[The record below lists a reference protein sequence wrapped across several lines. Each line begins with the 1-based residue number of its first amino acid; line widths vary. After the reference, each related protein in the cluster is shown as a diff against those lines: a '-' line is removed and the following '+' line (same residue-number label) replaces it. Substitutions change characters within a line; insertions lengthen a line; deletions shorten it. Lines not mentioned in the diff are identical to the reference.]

1 MLDLIGKPF
10 GQHGQYIITALLGE
24 GGMAAVFRAQQLSV
38 KRDVAIKVI
47 KTGLLNV
54 SEFARRFE
62 REAET
67 VAALDHIHILK
78 VFDYGQQGD
87 MVYLVMQL
95 LSGGSLA
102 DLIMRS
108 GGLSVTQTSQLL
120 NQMAAAL
127 DYAHGQSI
135 VHRDMKPHNVLLDQ
149 QGNAFLTDFGIAKLR
164 NTSGTALTQSGG
176 TLGTPAYMSPEQWRG
191 EAVDA
196 RADIYAL
203 GIIVF
208 EMLTGRVPFEGDTA
222 FGLMHKHVYEP
233 IPPIRDIKPDLP
245 LSVERV
251 INKALAKDKEQ
262 RFESAGA
269 LAAAFQQ
276 AISDDGWDENRTPEA
291 VIAAPRSTIRLTTSP
306 APVAESAPE
315 PPSAARRTNLPVLL
329 LAAVLVL
336 ALIGIGAF
344 LLSQNNA
351 TAEATNTAQALIA
364 AQASQTAAAPTFT
377 DVPSATATL
386 TPSATASPT
395 VTPSMTASATATL
408 TATLTAT
415 ATASL
420 TATPTLTATLTAS
433 PTLTNT
439 PTETPTVT
447 PLPLPTAFGGGSSR
461 IIFTTSRDGNQEI
474 YSVEANGREARNL
487 TRNPFDDYSPAFSPD
502 GTRVV
507 FVSTR
512 GGGRQLFLMDAD
524 GGNVQQLTRERAE
537 NYDAAWSPD
546 GKQIVYV
553 STRDRRRNIY
563 LINADGSNLE
573 DPIRLTDVQA
583 TDERPL
589 FSPDGTQIA
598 FISDRSGT
606 RQMWLMNA
614 DGSDPRQLTQ
624 PPATVRYFA
633 WSPSGTQIVISQ
645 NRGENRSQLYVMPA
659 APTAKDAMQRLTNDL
674 GNHIQPVWS
683 VDGQHIIYLSNF
695 GLSAAAQRYNL
706 WIVDRQ
712 GGTARQV
719 TRETIDNIPDARIDW
734 QP

>member
-10 GQHGQYIITALLGE
+10 GQHGQYMITALLGE

-47 KTGLLNV
+47 KTGLLNM
-54 SEFARRFE
+54 SEFIRRFE

-102 DLIMRS
+102 DLITRS
-108 GGLSVTQTSQLL
+108 GGLPITQTSHLL

-164 NTSGTALTQSGG
+164 NAGGTALTQSGG

-251 INKALAKDKEQ
+251 INKALAKDKGK

-291 VIAAPRSTIRLTTSP
+291 VIAAPRSTVRLATPS
-306 APVAESAPE
+306 APIAESAAE
-315 PPSAARRTNLPVLL
+315 PPSTARRTNRPVILI
-329 LAAVLVL
+329 AAVVVL

-351 TAEATNTAQALIA
+351 AAEATNTAQALIA
-364 AQASQTAAAPTFT
+364 AQDTQTAAAPTLT
-377 DVPSATATL
+377 EVPSATNTT
-386 TPSATASPT
+386 TPSPTASPT
-395 VTPSMTASATATL
+395 ATATL
-408 TATLTAT
+408 TATPTAT
-415 ATASL
+415 ATATL
-420 TATPTLTATLTAS
+420 TATPTLTATVTAS
-433 PTLTNT
+433 ATPSPILTNT
-439 PTETPTVT
+439 PTDAPTATAT

-474 YSVEANGREARNL
+474 YSIESNGRSPRNL
-487 TRNPFDDYSPAFSPD
+487 TRDPFDDYSPTFSPD
-502 GTRVV
+502 GTRIV

-512 GGGRQLFLMDAD
+512 GGGRQLFIMDAD
-524 GGNVQQLTRERAE
+524 GGNVQRLTRERVE

-546 GKQIVYV
+546 GKQIVYI

-606 RQMWLMNA
+606 RQVWLMDA
-614 DGSDPRQLTQ
+614 DGSNPRQLTQ

-633 WSPSGTQIVISQ
+633 WSPDGTQIVISQ
-645 NRGENRSQLYVMPA
+645 NRGENRAQLYLMPA
-659 APTAKDAMQRLTNDL
+659 APTANDAMQRLTSDL
-674 GNHIQPVWS
+674 GNHIQPVWTA
-683 VDGQHIIYLSNF
+683 DGQHIIYLSNF
-695 GLSAAAQRYNL
+695 GLSVAAQRYNL

-712 GGTARQV
+712 GGNARQL
-719 TRETIDNIPDARIDW
+719 TRDTLDNIPDSRIDW

>member
-10 GQHGQYIITALLGE
+10 GQHGQYMITALLGE

-47 KTGLLNV
+47 KTGLLNMG
-54 SEFARRFE
+54 EFVRRFE

-102 DLIMRS
+102 DLIARS
-108 GGLSVTQTSQLL
+108 GGLSVTQAAKLL
-120 NQMAAAL
+120 DQMAAAL

-203 GIIVF
+203 GIILF

-233 IPPIRDIKPDLP
+233 IPPVRDIKPDLP

-269 LAAAFQQ
+269 LAAAFRQ

-291 VIAAPRSTIRLTTSP
+291 VIAAPRSTRHLTTPS

-315 PPSAARRTNLPVLL
+315 PPSTARRTNLPILL

-336 ALIGIGAF
+336 ALIGVGAI

-351 TAEATNTAQALIA
+351 AAEATNTAQTLIA
-364 AQASQTAAAPTFT
+364 AQATQTAAAPTLT
-377 DVPSATATL
+377 AVPSATATL
-386 TPSATASPT
+386 TPSATASA
-395 VTPSMTASATATL
+395 TASPTATP

-415 ATASL
+415 ATATH
-420 TATPTLTATLTAS
+420 TATPTVTATLTVS
-433 PTLTNT
+433 PTLTHT
-439 PTETPTVT
+439 PTDAPTAT

-474 YSVEANGREARNL
+474 YSIEANGRSPRNL
-487 TRNPFDDYSPAFSPD
+487 TRDPFDDYSPAFSPD
-502 GTRVV
+502 GTRIV

-512 GGGRQLFLMDAD
+512 GGGRQLFIMDAD
-524 GGNVQQLTRERAE
+524 GGNVQRLTRERAE

-563 LINADGSNLE
+563 LISTASGDLE

-606 RQMWLMNA
+606 RQVWLMNA
-614 DGSDPRQLTQ
+614 DGSNPRQLTQ

-633 WSPSGTQIVISQ
+633 WSPDGTQIVISQ
-645 NRGENRSQLYVMPA
+645 NRGENRAQLYLMPA
-659 APTAKDAMQRLTNDL
+659 APTANDAMQRLTNDL
-674 GNHIQPVWS
+674 GNHIQPVWTA
-683 VDGQHIIYLSNF
+683 DGQHIIYLSNF
-695 GLSAAAQRYNL
+695 GLSVAARRYNL

-712 GGTARQV
+712 GGDAHQL
-719 TRETIDNIPDARIDW
+719 TRDTLDNIPDSRIDW